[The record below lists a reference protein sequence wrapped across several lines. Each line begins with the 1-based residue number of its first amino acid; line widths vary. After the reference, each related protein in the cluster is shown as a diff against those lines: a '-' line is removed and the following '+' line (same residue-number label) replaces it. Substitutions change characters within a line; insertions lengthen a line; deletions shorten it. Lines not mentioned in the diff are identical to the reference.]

1 MQRVLWDEAAELD
14 LLRIMDFIGRH
25 RHSIAAAAKVV
36 RALRDKAA
44 AYARQPEMGTLH
56 PELGR
61 QIRSFRVG
69 NYVAFY
75 EPADDGILV
84 LRSSRATRTTPPGF
98 ARRKKSVNHPCRSHT
113 SAAPTTN
120 RPMLITAF
128 TWKKATFTRVRS
140 SGRTSQCS

>member
-1 MQRVLWDEAAELD
+1 MQRLLWDEAAKLD
-14 LLRIMDFIGRH
+14 LLRIMDFIGRQ
-25 RHSIAAAAKVV
+25 RHSIAAAAKLI
-36 RALRDKAA
+36 RALCDKAA

-84 LRSSRATRTTPPGF
+84 LRVFEG
-98 ARRKKSVNHPCRSHT
+98 HQDY
-113 SAAPTTN
+113 AAW
-120 RPMLITAF
+120 F
-128 TWKKATFTRVRS
+128 RS
-140 SGRTSQCS
+140 S